1 LAEGVFGD
9 ADPIGLGD
17 TFEPGGDVYAVAE
30 DVVALDQHVAEM
42 DADAPFHSAVAGNR
56 GVPLRR
62 QVLQRQGAFDG
73 ADYRGEL
80 DQDTVAGRFEDP
92 TAMLRDARIGS
103 GAMLAQHLNRA
114 RLVEPHQ
121 PAVADYVGRE
131 DGGET
136 AGRGHGWGRPPWS
149 RIERLEFTTTRAAR
163 QMPGEQ
169 PPAAR
174 L

>member
-92 TAMLRDARIGS
+92 SAVLSDDRIGRDP
-103 GAMLAQHLNRA
+103 LVTHCLRRA
-114 RLVEPHQ
+114 RFIEPHQ
-121 PAVADYVGRE
+121 PTVADYVGRE
-131 DGGET
+131 D
-136 AGRGHGWGRPPWS
+136 RG
-149 RIERLEFTTTRAAR
+149 
-163 QMPGEQ
+163 
-169 PPAAR
+169 
-174 L
+174 